1 MLHSLRMKYAAI
13 PLCLLV
19 LLGAGCFTKQA
30 SPTVLPEAPT
40 QESEPMA
47 GDVSVTTKTV
57 TREFILNDSASCTLS
72 ISYPEIVTA
81 GSVPQEARVA
91 FDTAAFLFLQQ
102 SLNTTTP
109 ITYYEQIE
117 NVLADEYLET
127 CKQEITAE
135 YNSLAG
141 QGEEFFTNLQRAVNV
156 AYKMTIN
163 EFHLVTIGFEEYA
176 NTGGAHPNQRIVY
189 YNIDRGGNKL
199 LTLGDI
205 ISPEHLRSFLKL
217 ERTKLLTAHENDLYP
232 ESAEEFQKLID
243 DSSDMSPEKQ
253 LEEYGSFNGFYLTP
267 TSIVTYY
274 NTYDIAPYAAGPI
287 TIEIPYADIK
297 EYISMNGPLV
307 PLIEKL

>member
-19 LLGAGCFTKQA
+19 LLGAGCFAKKA
-30 SPTVLPEAPT
+30 LPTVLPEAPGQT
-40 QESEPMA
+40 SEPMA

-57 TREFILNDSASCTLS
+57 TREFILNDSASCKLS
-72 ISYPEIVTA
+72 ISYPDIPTA
-81 GSVPQEARVA
+81 GAIPQEARVA
-91 FDTAAFLFLQQ
+91 FDNEAFLFLQQ

-109 ITYYEQIE
+109 ITHYEQIE
-117 NVLADEYLET
+117 NALADEYIET

-135 YNSLAG
+135 YNALAG
-141 QGEEFFTNLQRAVNV
+141 QGEEFFTNLQRVVNV
-156 AYKMTIN
+156 VYKMTIN

-176 NTGGAHPNQRIVY
+176 NTGGAHPNQRTVY
-189 YNIDRGGNKL
+189 YNIDRGGNRL
-199 LTLGDI
+199 LTLGDVV
-205 ISPEHLRSFLKL
+205 SSEHLRDFLKV
-217 ERTKLLTAHENDLYP
+217 EKTKLLEAHENDIYP
-232 ESAEEFQKLID
+232 ESAEEFQAIVNDK
-243 DSSDMSPEKQ
+243 SRMSPEDQ

-287 TIEIPYADIK
+287 TIEIPYADVK